1 MPKKQK
7 RSQKVIH
14 QYPKDIKDAKV
25 VPEVITDQAEIT
37 HISGEEQ
44 GKKFKPTP
52 PVEYQFKKGQSG
64 NPGGRTPDIVKGI
77 ALRIAQLQVGKILD
91 EKEIDK
97 LKKLGLD
104 TADMTVIENI
114 ILDWATSRN
123 PIKQQ
128 MYIER
133 ISGRVPNVNINAEI
147 NAGLVTKFKNKFTD
161 SELEAIAGGA
171 NAMDILFD
179 KLPDVEE
186 DNTIDGEFT
195 E

>member
-25 VPEVITDQAEIT
+25 APEVITDQAEIT
-37 HISGEEQ
+37 Q
-44 GKKFKPTP
+44 VPAWKQRQLDALKPYKFKP
-52 PVEYQFKKGQSG
+52 GQSG
-64 NPGGRTPDIVKGI
+64 NPSGRAPDIVKGI
-77 ALRIAQLQVGKILD
+77 AMRIAQLQVGKILD

-104 TADMTVIENI
+104 SADMTVIENI
-114 ILDWATSRN
+114 ILDWATSGN